1 MLGDPEEYR
10 NRAVLCRELAS
21 NATDPLARKAYL
33 SVANKWDQL
42 AEEIEQAQIVLLAIN
57 MVGGKTVSVPS
68 ALGTPDQGKASDPSP
83 P

>member
-10 NRAVLCRELAS
+10 NHAVLCRELAS
-21 NATDPLARKAYL
+21 NATEPLARKAYL

-42 AEEIEQAQIVLLAIN
+42 ADEIDQAKIILLATN
-57 MVGGKTVSVPS
+57 MVGAKTLSPS
-68 ALGTPDQGKASDPSP
+68 AFITPDQEGSDPSP